1 MRRAKTIL
9 LVLVFVL
16 VAFQA
21 DAVSKR
27 PNVVFI
33 FADDLGYGDLGSYG
47 ARDIRTPHID
57 QLAREG
63 VKLTNYYSAGAVCS
77 PTRVAFLT
85 GRYQQR
91 VGMEWANYPIGTP
104 GLPSSETSIA
114 AMLKQN
120 GYTTAVFGTWHVG
133 GTTEFAPSAHGFD
146 TFFGFLWISY
156 YSGHEGTVNI
166 YLAKVRVPLRKQ

>member
-33 FADDLGYGDLGSYG
+33 LADDLGSYV
-47 ARDIRTPHID
+47 ARDIRTPHND
-57 QLAREG
+57 QLARER

-77 PTRVAFLT
+77 PTRIAFLT
-85 GRYQQR
+85 GGYQQR

-104 GLPSSETSIA
+104 GWPSSETSIA

-120 GYTTAVFGTWHVG
+120 GYTTAVFGKWHVD
-133 GTTEFAPSAHGFD
+133 GTTEVAPSAHGFD

-156 YSGHEGTVNI
+156 
-166 YLAKVRVPLRKQ
+166 